1 MVLRIRLD
9 RMISLLLMMIPPVM
23 IARTVQRSYLHE
35 VLLLII
41 IKLIRI
47 VVRQQPTTFGKTN
60 LVEKDR
66 DGVHFEGIYYILE

>member
-1 MVLRIRLD
+1 
-9 RMISLLLMMIPPVM
+9 M